1 MFLAMFIVENYMLLP
16 KTTELKGI
24 REVADKYDAYFID
37 LWGVMHNGLECF
49 PEALSVL
56 EYLKKKNKKIIL
68 ISNAPRPSK
77 VVSAFLEKIHLHK
90 SLYDILITSGD
101 ETQEYITIHK
111 ENKKFYH
118 LGPDRDRDLFKDL
131 NINLFNKEECD
142 EVICTGLFFAEKET
156 LEQYDSELEFFKK
169 QNKILVCANPDE
181 AVIRGNKKEP
191 CAGSLAKKFEE
202 IGGHV
207 IYFGKPYKSIYF
219 SALKKLNLLKMFEEK
234 KINLM
239 AIGDNLETDVKG
251 AVYLNIDSVFIK
263 NGLYKDF
270 FQSEKINLEVK
281 DIFLT
286 AKYYQKNLVW

>member
-1 MFLAMFIVENYMLLP
+1 MFLATFIVDNCMLLP
-16 KTTELKGI
+16 KTSELRGI
-24 REVADKYDAYFID
+24 REVADNYDVYFID
-37 LWGVMHNGLECF
+37 LWGVLHNGLACY
-49 PEALSVL
+49 PEALSAL

-68 ISNAPRPSK
+68 ISNAPRPGK

-111 ENKKFYH
+111 KNKKFYH
-118 LGPDRDRDLFKDL
+118 LGPDRDLDLFKGL

-142 EVICTGLFFAEKET
+142 EIICTGLFFAEKET
-156 LEQYDSELEFFKK
+156 LDQYDSELEFFKK
-169 QNKILVCANPDE
+169 QDKILVCANPDE
-181 AVIRGNKKEP
+181 AVFRGNKKEL

-202 IGGHV
+202 IGGQV
-207 IYFGKPYKSIYF
+207 IYFGKPYKSIYY

-239 AIGDNLETDVKG
+239 AIGDNLKTDIKG
-251 AVYLNIDSVFIK
+251 ANSLNIDSIFIT

-270 FQSEKINLEVK
+270 FQSEKVNFEAE
-281 DIFLT
+281 DIFLK

>member
-1 MFLAMFIVENYMLLP
+1 MFLAMFIVENCMLLP
-16 KTTELKGI
+16 KTSELKGM

-49 PEALSVL
+49 PDALSVL

-77 VVSAFLEKIHLHK
+77 VVSTFLEKIHLHK

-101 ETQEYITIHK
+101 ETQDYITIHK

-142 EVICTGLFFAEKET
+142 EIICTGLFFAEKET
-156 LEQYDSELEFFKK
+156 LDQYDSELEFFKK
-169 QNKILVCANPDE
+169 QDKILVCANPDE
-181 AVIRGNKKEP
+181 AVFRGNKKEL

-207 IYFGKPYKSIYF
+207 IYFGKPYKSIYY

-234 KINLM
+234 KINLL

-251 AVYLNIDSVFIK
+251 ASYLNIDSVFIK

-270 FQSEKINLEVK
+270 FQSEKVNLKAK
-281 DIFLT
+281 DIFLK